1 MRVLAGDIGGTKTI
15 LRLADYQDG
24 RFSVLGEERYQSGSY
39 EQFDNILQAFFDACE
54 DKARSIDSACVGVAG
69 PIDQHT
75 ARVTNLPWQLD
86 SEALAHSFA
95 IDRFSLINDFQAI
108 GYGIEQL
115 DAQDLVTLQKG
126 NNVPRATRAVIGAGT
141 GVGHAILA
149 WCNDA
154 YQVLPCEAGHA
165 GFAPAND
172 EQTDLLRFLQGKFD
186 VMSVERVLSGPGI
199 KNIFDFVADQKPDQL
214 SAALKNDLTGDDPTP
229 VIVDYALHH
238 KDPVAETTL
247 DMFVD
252 IYGAAAGNL
261 ALTALAT
268 GGIYIAGGIAPRI
281 VDKLQEG
288 AFIAAFN
295 NKSKMKDLLTTM
307 PVKVI
312 TNPKVGLIGAAVY
325 AARGGQ

>member
-24 RFSVLGEERYQSGSY
+24 SFSVLVEERYESRSY
-39 EQFDNILQAFFDACE
+39 EQFDAVLQAFFDTCG
-54 DKARSIDSACVGVAG
+54 DKARSIDAACVGVAG

-86 SEALAHSFA
+86 STALADSFA

-115 DAQDLVTLQKG
+115 GAQDLVTLQEG
-126 NNVPRATRAVIGAGT
+126 NSVAQATRAVIGAGT
-141 GVGHAILA
+141 GVGHAMLT

-165 GFAPAND
+165 GFAPANE
-172 EQTDLLRFLQGKFD
+172 EQTELLRFLLRKFD
-186 VMSVERVLSGPGI
+186 IMSVERVLSGPGI
-199 KNIFDFVADQKPDQL
+199 KNIFDFVADQMPNQL

-229 VIVDYALHH
+229 VIVDYALQQ
-238 KDPVAETTL
+238 KDPVAQKSL
-247 DMFVD
+247 DIFVD
-252 IYGAAAGNL
+252 IYGSAAGNL
-261 ALTALAT
+261 ALTTLAT
-268 GGIYIAGGIAPRI
+268 GGVYIAGGVAPRI
-281 VDKLQEG
+281 VDKLQDG
-288 AFIAAFN
+288 AFIEAFN
-295 NKSKMKDLLTTM
+295 NKSKMKDLLTAM

-325 AARGGQ
+325 AARDSQ